1 MCGRARSLLS
11 PKAESKEN
19 PEDHSQ
25 VRMGHAPHLLAVL
38 NNTALEL
45 LSRQGE
51 TNIARARRK
60 FAYQFDK
67 ALHAQVS

>member
-1 MCGRARSLLS
+1 LLPLLRHQWQELAFWKAEEKSAREEEAQRSLLS

-38 NNTALEL
+38 NNTAL
-45 LSRQGE
+45 GV
-51 TNIARARRK
+51 
-60 FAYQFDK
+60 
-67 ALHAQVS
+67 ALTTR